1 METGFSIITNGL
13 IYDFV
18 EGTLLQLCHPHL
30 MYGIGAYLEDTH
42 DVTLHYEVINDEG
55 KVSVLEVT
63 VLFMPDLK
71 YILLIPQDNFIELQ
85 ILENPEGS
93 FTMSW

>member
-1 METGFSIITNGL
+1 
-13 IYDFV
+13 
-18 EGTLLQLCHPHL
+18 
-30 MYGIGAYLEDTH
+30 MYGISAYLEDTH

-85 ILENPEGS
+85 IFENPEGS